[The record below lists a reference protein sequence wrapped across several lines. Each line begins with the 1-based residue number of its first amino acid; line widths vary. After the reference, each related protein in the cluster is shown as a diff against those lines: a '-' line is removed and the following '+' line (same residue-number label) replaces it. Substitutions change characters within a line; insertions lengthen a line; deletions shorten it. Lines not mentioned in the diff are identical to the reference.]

1 VPIIGTS
8 PKSIELAEDRKFFS
22 ALLDKLKIRPF
33 EYKMHIKK
41 VMDNG
46 AIYAPA
52 VLNIRLEDVLEA
64 FTRSAQ
70 NVTALS
76 LGSGY
81 VTSASAHHVVL
92 NGFKNLVTLS
102 FGSGFSIPQA
112 EKMLS
117 AAANRPAASSGPANA
132 PAKVVEAAKAPE
144 PEPEVDVD
152 MGDLFG
158 Y

>member
-1 VPIIGTS
+1 M
-8 PKSIELAEDRKFFS
+8 
-22 ALLDKLKIRPF
+22 LDNNKLYP
-33 EYKMHIKK
+33 
-41 VMDNG
+41 
-46 AIYAPA
+46 PA
-52 VLNIRLEDVLEA
+52 VLSITLESVIEKFQA
-64 FTRSAQ
+64 SAK
-70 NVTALS
+70 VITALS

-81 VTSASAHHVVL
+81 VTNASAHHVLL

-117 AAANRPAASSGPANA
+117 AAASRPAASSGPANA

-158 Y
+158 YWSRVWISFLTYVDFELDYTQL

>member
-1 VPIIGTS
+1 V
-8 PKSIELAEDRKFFS
+8 
-22 ALLDKLKIRPF
+22 LDAGKLYP
-33 EYKMHIKK
+33 
-41 VMDNG
+41 
-46 AIYAPA
+46 PA
-52 VLNIRLEDVLEA
+52 VLSITLDSVIERFQAAAKVI
-64 FTRSAQ
+64 
-70 NVTALS
+70 TALS